1 MTMNAEDLDV
11 RMQAAGEQWRTANAV
26 PADVDFAQPTSA
38 ADDVP
43 VTRTAPPRSS
53 RRRMRVVLAAGV
65 GVAAAAAA
73 AILVVSLGGFS
84 PAHRREAAGTARP
97 LVGTEWQLTTFVSA
111 DGTRSTPVRPAS
123 LTFDDRNFS
132 GSDGCNDF
140 GGSVTI
146 DTGTLWVGAL
156 GSTLIG
162 CPEPILTETRAI
174 AGVLTATVHW
184 SIDGDELT
192 LRKEGVGS
200 LVYRAAALAGV
211 DWRLVA
217 IRSRAVASEAP
228 IRDADFKLT
237 NGILTT
243 SDECNPLTGRVIV
256 RSATLELGSLTR
268 KPGCIDPGF
277 DPPFAAQNRQI
288 RAILTGTVQWSITR
302 GRLTIT
308 KPGIG
313 TLTYEPARASDSVRP
328 SPATSSR

>member
-1 MTMNAEDLDV
+1 MNAEDLDV

-146 DTGTLWVGAL
+146 DTRTLWVGAL

-162 CPEPILTETRAI
+162 CPEPILTEPGRLRACLLRRCI
-174 AGVLTATVHW
+174 GRSTATNSPFAKRASARSSTARLHSLASTGGW
-184 SIDGDELT
+184 S
-192 LRKEGVGS
+192 
-200 LVYRAAALAGV
+200 
-211 DWRLVA
+211 
-217 IRSRAVASEAP
+217 
-228 IRDADFKLT
+228 
-237 NGILTT
+237 
-243 SDECNPLTGRVIV
+243 
-256 RSATLELGSLTR
+256 RSARVQLHLRLR
-268 KPGCIDPGF
+268 
-277 DPPFAAQNRQI
+277 FATPI
-288 RAILTGTVQWSITR
+288 
-302 GRLTIT
+302 
-308 KPGIG
+308 
-313 TLTYEPARASDSVRP
+313 
-328 SPATSSR
+328 SS